1 MKRPLVVLTLIF
13 CLGIIFAAK
22 IKITFPTIYCLALI
36 LFALTA
42 ICALKRGL
50 GPDVFLA
57 CLVFIL
63 GICAF
68 RNCQTFPRCHIS
80 RYAYYKNNHT
90 YALKGFISSD
100 PVSKINKTTFLFRAE
115 EISFD
120 NFKARACGDTLAY
133 IKSGKG
139 LGYGDALIIVGSLCR
154 PFNKITPGR
163 SSYRDYL
170 ANQGVYSILNAHY
183 FIKLNYH
190 KRLGLKRFALYLKSR
205 MEEVVSGYLSPVSAS
220 IVDAMILGERR
231 NIPPLIYNSMVKSG
245 TVHILVV
252 SGFNVGIV
260 FLIINLFLSL
270 LRLNRRLR
278 IYAAMPLLI
287 LYCLVTGSSNPVVR
301 ATVMA
306 VFCAASYLFK
316 READIYNSL
325 SLAALSILIL
335 NPGQLFDV
343 GFQLSFA
350 SVASI
355 VYFYPKIKS
364 LLRLESLKNRFIKA
378 VAEVAS
384 LSLSAWLGTA
394 GFIAY
399 YFKLFTPVTVLANL
413 FIVPLATLITLCGFS
428 LIIFAFLYPPLA
440 YLFALPC
447 ELLAVFLISINS
459 VLIKIPGASLNLP

>member
-22 IKITFPTIYCLALI
+22 IKIPFPDIYCLALT
-36 LFALTA
+36 LLVLTA

-50 GPDVFLA
+50 GSDIFLV

-68 RNCQTFPRCHIS
+68 RNCQTLPGCHIS
-80 RYAYYKNNHT
+80 RYAYYKNNRL
-90 YALKGFISSD
+90 YKIKGFIASD

-120 NFKARACGDTLAY
+120 NFKARTCGDTIAY

-139 LGYGDALIIVGSLCR
+139 LGYGDVLIIVGSLYR
-154 PFNKITPGR
+154 PFNKITPGK

-183 FIKLNYH
+183 SIKLNYH
-190 KRLGLKRFALYLKSR
+190 KGLGLKRFALYLKSR
-205 MEEVVSGYLSPVSAS
+205 MEEVIFRYLSPVSAS

-270 LRLNRRLR
+270 LRLKRRLR

-287 LYCLVTGSSNPVVR
+287 LYCLVTGASNPVVR

-306 VFCAASYLFK
+306 IFCASAYLFK

-325 SLAALSILIL
+325 SLAALFILTS

-350 SVASI
+350 SVISI
-355 VYFYPKIKS
+355 VYLYPKIKS
-364 LLRLESLKNRFIKA
+364 LLRLESLKIGFLRI
-378 VAEVAS
+378 VAEGAS
-384 LSLSAWLGTA
+384 LSFSAWLGTA

-413 FIVPLATLITLCGFS
+413 FIVPLATLITLCGFT

-440 YLFALPC
+440 SLFVLPC
-447 ELLAVFLISINS
+447 ELSAAFLISINS
-459 VLIKIPGASLNLP
+459 VLIKIPGASLSLP